1 MLEILAAATMLFL
14 IMDPLGNLPI
24 AMSVLKEIEPKR
36 RTKVVLR
43 ELGIALLVLMV
54 FLHSGQSL
62 LDFLQIEQE
71 TVSIAG
77 GIILFIIA
85 LRMIF
90 PKPGGVMNLPSGE
103 EPFIVPL
110 AVPMIAGP
118 STMAALILLA
128 NQEPDQMLEW
138 SAALFAAWLVS
149 SLILLMSNKV
159 HSWLGEKGLRAV
171 ERLMGMILIMI
182 AIQML
187 LNGISVYSLHLM
199 RGL

>member
-1 MLEILAAATMLFL
+1 MIDILAAATMLFL

-24 AMSVLKEIEPKR
+24 FMSVLKGIEPERK
-36 RTKVVLR
+36 TKVVFR
-43 ELGIALLVLMV
+43 ELLIALFILLV
-54 FLHSGQSL
+54 FLHSGQAVL
-62 LDFLQIEQE
+62 NFLQIEQE

-90 PKPGGVMNLPSGE
+90 PKPGGVMNLPQGE

-128 NQEPDQMLEW
+128 NQEPEQMTQW
-138 SAALFAAWLVS
+138 SLALFAAWAAS
-149 SLILLMSNKV
+149 ALILLMSNKV
-159 HSWLGEKGLRAV
+159 HKWLGEKGLRAI

-187 LNGISVYSLHLM
+187 LNGVSSYVKHLM
-199 RGL
+199 QL

>member
-1 MLEILAAATMLFL
+1 MLEVLAAATMLFL

-24 AMSVLKEIEPKR
+24 FMSVLKGIEPERK
-36 RTKVVLR
+36 TKVVLR
-43 ELGIALLVLMV
+43 ELIVALIILMV
-54 FLHSGQSL
+54 FLHSGQAL

-90 PKPGGVMNLPSGE
+90 PKPGGVMNLPPGE

-128 NQEPDQMLEW
+128 NQEPDQMMQW
-138 SAALFAAWLVS
+138 SLALFAAWVLS
-149 SLILLMSNKV
+149 ALILLMSNKV
-159 HSWLGEKGLRAV
+159 HKWLGEKGLRAV
-171 ERLMGMILIMI
+171 ERLMGMILVMI
-182 AIQML
+182 AIQMF
-187 LNGISVYSLHLM
+187 LNGVTSFIKHVM
-199 RGL
+199 Q

>member
-1 MLEILAAATMLFL
+1 MMLEVLAAATMLFL

-24 AMSVLKEIEPKR
+24 FMSVLKGIEPERK
-36 RTKVVLR
+36 TKVVLR
-43 ELGIALLVLMV
+43 ELIVALIILMV
-54 FLHSGQSL
+54 FLHSGQAL

-90 PKPGGVMNLPSGE
+90 PKPGGVMNLPPGE

-128 NQEPDQMLEW
+128 NQEPDQMMQW
-138 SAALFAAWLVS
+138 SLALFAAWVLS
-149 SLILLMSNKV
+149 ALILLMSNKV
-159 HSWLGEKGLRAV
+159 HKWLGEKGLRAV
-171 ERLMGMILIMI
+171 ERLMGMILVMI
-182 AIQML
+182 AIQMF
-187 LNGISVYSLHLM
+187 LNGVTSFIKHVM
-199 RGL
+199 Q

>member
-1 MLEILAAATMLFL
+1 MIETLAAATMLFL

-24 AMSVLKEIEPKR
+24 FMSVLKGIEPARK
-36 RTKVVLR
+36 TKVVIR
-43 ELGIALLVLMV
+43 ELFIALLILMV
-54 FLHSGQSL
+54 FLHSGQAVL
-62 LDFLQIEQE
+62 GFLQIEQE

-90 PKPGGVMNLPSGE
+90 PKPGGVMNLPHGE

-128 NQEPDQMLEW
+128 NQEPQQMTQW
-138 SAALFAAWLVS
+138 SLALLAAWLAS
-149 SLILLMSNKV
+149 ALILVMSNKI
-159 HSWLGEKGLRAV
+159 HGWLGEKGLRAV
-171 ERLMGMILIMI
+171 ERLMGMILVMI

-187 LNGISVYSLHLM
+187 LNGVSSYAKHLM
-199 RGL
+199 QL

>member
-1 MLEILAAATMLFL
+1 MIDILAAATMLFL

-24 AMSVLKEIEPKR
+24 FMSVLKGIEPERK
-36 RTKVVLR
+36 TKVVFR
-43 ELGIALLVLMV
+43 ELLIALFILLV
-54 FLHSGQSL
+54 FLHSGQAVL
-62 LDFLQIEQE
+62 NFLQIEQE

-90 PKPGGVMNLPSGE
+90 PKPGGVMNLPQGE

-128 NQEPDQMLEW
+128 NQEPDQMTQW
-138 SAALFAAWLVS
+138 SLALFAAWAAS
-149 SLILLMSNKV
+149 ALILLMSNKV
-159 HSWLGEKGLRAV
+159 HKWLGEKGLRAI

-187 LNGISVYSLHLM
+187 LNGVSSYVKHLM
-199 RGL
+199 QL